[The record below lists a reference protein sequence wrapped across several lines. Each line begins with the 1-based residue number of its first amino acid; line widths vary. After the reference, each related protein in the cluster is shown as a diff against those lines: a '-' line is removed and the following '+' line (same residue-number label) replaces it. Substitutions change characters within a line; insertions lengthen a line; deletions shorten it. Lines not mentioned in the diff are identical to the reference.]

1 MKRVDKEWE
10 GRTRSFIMELVNQ
23 KFVLEQKLRD
33 KEAENK
39 RFKMKRKI
47 TARMHK
53 QQLKSKD
60 TMLLSVVFILAGLYA
75 VVIFLR
81 GCTFVFVF
89 VSKKYY
95 S

>member
-33 KEAENK
+33 KEADTE
-39 RFKMKRKI
+39 RFKMERKI
-47 TARMHK
+47 NRKHK
-53 QQLKSKD
+53 HQLKSKG

-81 GCTFVFVF
+81 GCTVVFV
-89 VSKKYY
+89 VVRKKYY

>member
-1 MKRVDKEWE
+1 MM
-10 GRTRSFIMELVNQ
+10 MELVSQ

-33 KEAENK
+33 KEADTEI
-39 RFKMKRKI
+39 FKMERKI
-47 TARMHK
+47 NRKHK
-53 QQLKSKD
+53 QQLKSTG

-81 GCTFVFVF
+81 GCTVVFVV